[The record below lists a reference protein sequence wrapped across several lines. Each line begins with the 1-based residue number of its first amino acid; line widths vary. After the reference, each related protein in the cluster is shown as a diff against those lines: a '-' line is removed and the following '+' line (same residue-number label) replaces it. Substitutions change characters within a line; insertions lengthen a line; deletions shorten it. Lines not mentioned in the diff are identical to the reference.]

1 MREKAHAM
9 REFKF
14 TALVT
19 LDSGPEA
26 PVGEYPSVTHSIMV
40 RSDSLR
46 YPAVRRYFPAL
57 MWRNDE
63 QPLRPGDT
71 NVIVTI
77 AITDDQARDYFGSGQ
92 QVTLWNGHICG
103 HGTIARQVFFDWAV

>member
-1 MREKAHAM
+1 MRQY
-9 REFKF
+9 KF

-19 LDSGPEA
+19 LDPGRQEPA
-26 PVGEYPSVTHSIMV
+26 CEYPDVTHSIMV
-40 RSDSLR
+40 RCGSLR
-46 YPAVRRYFPAL
+46 RPAVRRYFPAL
-57 MWRNDE
+57 IWRADG

-77 AITDDQARDYFGSGQ
+77 GITDDQACEYFDSGQ

-103 HGTIARQVFFDWAV
+103 HGTIARQVFFTWAI